1 EHMQRSAVIS
11 ELKSTAIET
20 QRNVKE
26 DLAEQIEE
34 GNAENLQSYYIV
46 NGLAITA
53 TKDVAQK
60 LSTFSEVEKI
70 LPNETRQLISTVEE
84 DEKHPQAED
93 DIEWNVDR
101 VNAPQAWNMGAD
113 GSGAVVAIIDTGVR
127 WDHPALKEKYRGYD
141 TETGDVDHS
150 YSWYDATAGESEPY
164 DDLGHGTHVAGTIV
178 GAEPDGSNQV
188 GVPPGA
194 KFMSVKAFT
203 AQGGTDVDLI
213 DSAEWIMAPTD
224 EDGNERVDLAPDVVN
239 NSWGGGP
246 GLDEW
251 YRDIVIQWRNA
262 GIFPEF
268 SAGNVDLFN
277 PGGPGSVAAPAN
289 YPESF
294 ATGATDSDD
303 NLASFSVQGPS
314 PYDEIKPDISAP
326 GVSIRSSLP
335 NGDYGLNSGTSMSG
349 PAVSGVAALL
359 RSVDADLSV
368 DAME

>member
-1 EHMQRSAVIS
+1 MGKKKRQIRSFSILASMFLIFSLFSPGVMSAEAVNNDIHRSLIDSKSVSKAKVSDRLLDEFKESDKVTFLVKMKEKADTDKVVEEIQNKADASLSAQKLEHMQRSAVIS

-20 QRNVKE
+20 QQNVKE
-26 DLAEQIEE
+26 YLEEQIEE

-188 GVPPGA
+188 GVAPGA

-246 GLDEW
+246 GL
-251 YRDIVIQWRNA
+251 
-262 GIFPEF
+262 
-268 SAGNVDLFN
+268 
-277 PGGPGSVAAPAN
+277 
-289 YPESF
+289 
-294 ATGATDSDD
+294 
-303 NLASFSVQGPS
+303 
-314 PYDEIKPDISAP
+314 
-326 GVSIRSSLP
+326 
-335 NGDYGLNSGTSMSG
+335 
-349 PAVSGVAALL
+349 
-359 RSVDADLSV
+359 
-368 DAME
+368 